1 MKLSDIAPHA
11 WATLG
16 NSALAVKYG
25 GTPERYR
32 IHRKR
37 HGLPPSI
44 VKRGG
49 DQRSAAANERK
60 RLLLVKLKDCF
71 DTAKLLDCFDIAKLS
86 ETVHKTMNP

>member
-1 MKLSDIAPHA
+1 MKLSDIATTA

-16 NSALAVKYG
+16 NSALAAKYG

-44 VKRGG
+44 VKIGG

-60 RLLLVKLKDCF
+60 RILLAKLK
-71 DTAKLLDCFDIAKLS
+71 DCFDIAKLS